1 MYVLLTQRHD
11 YLLSLKSR
19 WTTTLVSHLRFDAHI
34 SSAKSVASRLNY
46 QATHLSTS
54 SISEELE
61 IDDVDNTMSYDG
73 SQDMPGAVH
82 GDWSASSISEGLEIE
97 EVDIALLD
105 IIVDEDE
112 ADHATEETDVC
123 TSERVAVPIT
133 WSVPVSH

>member
-1 MYVLLTQRHD
+1 
-11 YLLSLKSR
+11 
-19 WTTTLVSHLRFDAHI
+19 
-34 SSAKSVASRLNY
+34 LNY
-46 QATHLSTS
+46 QATIGAVHGHLSTS

-61 IDDVDNTMSYDG
+61 IDDVDNAMSYDDVDNATSYDG

-82 GDWSASSISEGLEIE
+82 GDWSTSSISEGLEIE

-133 WSVPVSH
+133 WSVPVSY